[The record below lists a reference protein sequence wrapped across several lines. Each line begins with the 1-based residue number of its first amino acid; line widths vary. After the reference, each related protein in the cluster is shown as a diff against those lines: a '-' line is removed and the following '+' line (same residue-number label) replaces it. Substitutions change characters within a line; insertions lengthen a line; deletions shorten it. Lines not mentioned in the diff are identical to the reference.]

1 MYNKIKNNDNPR
13 KSGEVTFHWILF
25 RELRFNPYQP
35 VIEGLYNY

>member
-1 MYNKIKNNDNPR
+1 MYNKIKNND
-13 KSGEVTFHWILF
+13 SGKAERSRFIGILF